1 MQQENGKKP
10 EIKCVPPESPCYLHL
25 ASDGLVAKKNPAGAG
40 EGVAKMTSNRAAAV
54 EFAKSADGFDRYQE
68 VFSDMASQCMLEPFE
83 RGDDDSAA
91 IVLVEALLEL
101 PQATIDKLLSFRSKA

>member
-1 MQQENGKKP
+1 MDRKSEAI
-10 EIKCVPPESPCYLHL
+10 E
-25 ASDGLVAKKNPAGAG
+25 A
-40 EGVAKMTSNRAAAV
+40 
-54 EFAKSADGFDRYQE
+54 AKSADGFDRYLE

-101 PQATIDKLLSFRSKA
+101 PAATIDRLLSFRSEV